1 MKNLFRLLAA
11 LALLGTAV
19 ACGGTAETADELG
32 DETAADMTRADPSEP
47 LTWVTMSKT
56 AAERYSKHAEL
67 MNVEG
72 NIGRTDGFTWQFTFQ
87 GDGSVWT
94 TVQCDGR
101 SAKIVSHSVRQYV
114 MGVMAIDLKQVK
126 VTNAKLLK
134 IGHAYGLSGRIL
146 HVELAQPL
154 TPKSHPHWTLQQGSG
169 EIMVDAY
176 NGSVER

>member
-1 MKNLFRLLAA
+1 MKNLFPLFAA
-11 LALLGTAV
+11 LFLLSTAI
-19 ACGGTAETADELG
+19 ACGGTAADEAGDVG
-32 DETAADMTRADPSEP
+32 DETAADMRFNADEP
-47 LTWVTMSKT
+47 LTWVSMSQK
-56 AAERYSKHAEL
+56 AAERWSKNARL
-67 MNVEG
+67 MNIEG

-176 NGSVER
+176 NGSVDR